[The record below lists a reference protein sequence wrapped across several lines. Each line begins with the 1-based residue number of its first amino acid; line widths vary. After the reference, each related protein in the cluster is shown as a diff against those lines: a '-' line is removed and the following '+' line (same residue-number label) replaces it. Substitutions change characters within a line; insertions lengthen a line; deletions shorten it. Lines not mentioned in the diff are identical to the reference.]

1 MLKLIA
7 LQVDNFAGAI
17 VLVIAILFI
26 FILFITLI
34 RRYKRCPSDRILVV
48 YGKVGGGQSAKCIHG
63 GAAFIFPVIQDYQ
76 FMDLT
81 PISIEVNL
89 VNALSKQ
96 NIRVNVPSR
105 FTIGVSTEPGIMQ
118 NAAERLLGLGLQ
130 EIQELAKEIIFG
142 QLRLVVASMDI
153 EEINSDR
160 DKFLTNISQS
170 VESEL
175 KKVGLKLI
183 NVNITDIVDESG
195 YIEALGKEA
204 AAHAI
209 NAARKSVAEKTRDGS
224 IGEANAVQDERTQ
237 VAELQA
243 KAKIGEANAMQTE
256 RTQVAAANAQAKI
269 GEANASQTERV
280 QTASAVALAKIG
292 EAEALKQE
300 RIKTSEANALAI
312 DGENKAKISIA
323 ESDALRREK
332 EAEAEKRAIASEK
345 VQAAKALEE
354 AYAAEK
360 LAEMARAERVRST
373 QLADIVVPAEI
384 DKKKVEIDAEAEAE
398 NIRRIAKGQADAI
411 LLKAQAEAQGLYE
424 VLTKQALGLDQ
435 IVKAAGNDSKNA
447 VLLLIADKLPE
458 LVKTQAEA
466 IKNIKI
472 DKITVWEGGTSTDGK
487 TSTSNFISGMY
498 KSVPPLQEMFNM
510 AGMQL
515 PDYLKGKTLEEI
527 AEDTKKEQK
536 PIQDKPKQ
544 KAIQEE
550 PKKKPIQEDP
560 KQKSDDDDATKE

>member
-1 MLKLIA
+1 MILIP
-7 LQVDNFAGAI
+7 LQMGGSASLLAI
-17 VLVIAILFI
+17 GFAILFF
-26 FILFITLI
+26 FIIIISFI

-48 YGKVGGGQSAKCIHG
+48 YGKVGGGNSAKCIHG
-63 GAAFIFPVIQDYQ
+63 GAAFIWPVIQDYQ
-76 FMDLT
+76 FLDLT
-81 PISIEVNL
+81 PISIEVSL

-118 NAAERLLGLGLQ
+118 NAAERLLGLGQ
-130 EIQELAKEIIFG
+130 NEIQELAQEIIFG

-209 NAARKSVAEKTRDGS
+209 NAARKSVAEKNRDGS
-224 IGEANAVQDERTQ
+224 IGEANALQD
-237 VAELQA
+237 
-243 KAKIGEANAMQTE
+243 E
-256 RTQVAAANAQAKI
+256 RTQVAAANAQAVE
-269 GEANASQTERV
+269 GENI
-280 QTASAVALAKIG
+280 AKIDV
-292 EAEALKQE
+292 
-300 RIKTSEANALAI
+300 AN
-312 DGENKAKISIA
+312 
-323 ESDALRREK
+323 SDSLRRQR
-332 EAEAEKRAIASEK
+332 EAEAERTAIASEK
-345 VQAAKALEE
+345 VQSAKALEE
-354 AYAAEK
+354 SYAAEK
-360 LAEMARAERVRST
+360 DAEIARAERVRSS
-373 QLADIVVPAEI
+373 QVADIVVPAEI
-384 DKKKVEIDAEAEAE
+384 DKRKVEIDAEAEAE
-398 NIRRIAKGQADAI
+398 RIRRRAKGEADAI
-411 LLKAQAEAQGLYE
+411 LFKAQAEAQGLLE
-424 VLTKQALGLDQ
+424 VLTKQAQGLDE
-435 IVKAAGNDSKNA
+435 IVKAAGNDPKDA

-472 DKITVWEGGTSTDGK
+472 DKITVWDSGGK
-487 TSTSNFISGMY
+487 TSEGKGSTANFISGMY

-515 PDYLKGKTLEEI
+515 PEYLKGKEIDVQDNKEE
-527 AEDTKKEQK
+527 T
-536 PIQDKPKQ
+536 KPK
-544 KAIQEE
+544 
-550 PKKKPIQEDP
+550 PK
-560 KQKSDDDDATKE
+560 SSKE

>member
-1 MLKLIA
+1 MKLIL
-7 LQVDNFAGAI
+7 LQLDGSASLMAI
-17 VLVIAILFI
+17 GFAILFF
-26 FILFITLI
+26 FIIIISFI

-48 YGKVGGGQSAKCIHG
+48 YGKVGGGNSAKCIHG
-63 GAAFIFPVIQDYQ
+63 GAAFIWPVIQDYQ
-76 FMDLT
+76 FLDLT

-118 NAAERLLGLGLQ
+118 NAAERLLGLGQ
-130 EIQELAKEIIFG
+130 NEIQELAQEIIFG

-160 DKFLTNISQS
+160 DKFLTNISKS

-209 NAARKSVAEKTRDGS
+209 NAARKSVAEKNRDGS

-237 VAELQA
+237 VA
-243 KAKIGEANAMQTE
+243 
-256 RTQVAAANAQAKI
+256 AANAQAVE
-269 GEANASQTERV
+269 GENI
-280 QTASAVALAKIG
+280 AKIDV
-292 EAEALKQE
+292 
-300 RIKTSEANALAI
+300 AN
-312 DGENKAKISIA
+312 
-323 ESDALRREK
+323 SDSLRRQR
-332 EAEAEKRAIASEK
+332 EAEAERTAIASEK
-345 VQAAKALEE
+345 VQTAKALEE
-354 AYAAEK
+354 SYAAEK
-360 LAEMARAERVRST
+360 DAEIARAERVRSS
-373 QLADIVVPAEI
+373 QVADIIVPAEI
-384 DKKKVEIDAEAEAE
+384 DKRKVEIDAEAEAE
-398 NIRRIAKGQADAI
+398 KIRRKAKGEADAI
-411 LLKAQAEAQGLYE
+411 LFKAQAEAQGMLE
-424 VLTKQALGLDQ
+424 ILTKQAKGFNE
-435 IVKAAGNDSKNA
+435 IVKAAGNDPKDA
-447 VLLLIADKLPE
+447 VLLLVADKLPE

-472 DKITVWEGGTSTDGK
+472 DKVTVWDSGTQSSDGK
-487 TSTSNFISGMY
+487 SSTANFISGMY

-515 PDYLKGKTLEEI
+515 PEYLKGKDIEE
-527 AEDTKKEQK
+527 AEAKANTKKGT
-536 PIQDKPKQ
+536 KPKN
-544 KAIQEE
+544 IGE
-550 PKKKPIQEDP
+550 
-560 KQKSDDDDATKE
+560 